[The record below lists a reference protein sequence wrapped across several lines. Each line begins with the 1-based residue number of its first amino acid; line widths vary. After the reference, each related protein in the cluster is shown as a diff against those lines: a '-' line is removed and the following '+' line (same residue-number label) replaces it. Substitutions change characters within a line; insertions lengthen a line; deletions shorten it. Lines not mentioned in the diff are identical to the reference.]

1 MLSNL
6 VNKIG
11 QKAKGKREYTS
22 QKNNKLAMSYDS
34 YLAER
39 IERILMD
46 RKGNFYQKAMMGG
59 LVFMVEEKMC
69 IGIVRDKKTNEDR
82 IMARIGEE
90 AETQYSKR
98 IGCRPMEFTGRPMKG
113 FVFVYPE
120 GYDLDED
127 LEFWVDLAFNPLAKK
142 SKGRS

>member
-1 MLSNL
+1 
-6 VNKIG
+6 
-11 QKAKGKREYTS
+11 
-22 QKNNKLAMSYDS
+22 MSYDS

-46 RKGNFYQKAMMGG
+46 RKANFYQKAMMGG

-69 IGIVRDKKTNEDR
+69 IGIVRDKKTNGDG

-90 AETQYSKR
+90 SEAQYSNR

-120 GYDLDED
+120 GYDLDDD
-127 LEFWVDLAFNPLAKK
+127 LEFWVELALAFNPLAKK

>member
-1 MLSNL
+1 M
-6 VNKIG
+6 
-11 QKAKGKREYTS
+11 A
-22 QKNNKLAMSYDS
+22 YDE

-46 RKGNFYQKAMMGG
+46 RKANFYQKAMMGG

-90 AETQYSKR
+90 AETQYSNR
-98 IGCRPMEFTGRPMKG
+98 IGCRLMEFTGRPMKG

-120 GYDLDED
+120 G
-127 LEFWVDLAFNPLAKK
+127 
-142 SKGRS
+142 

>member
-1 MLSNL
+1 M
-6 VNKIG
+6 
-11 QKAKGKREYTS
+11 A
-22 QKNNKLAMSYDS
+22 YDE

-46 RKGNFYQKAMMGG
+46 RKANFYQKAMMGG
-59 LVFMVEEKMC
+59 LVFMVEEKMF
-69 IGIVRDKKTNEDR
+69 IGIVRDKKTKEDR

-90 AETQYSKR
+90 AQVIYSKR
-98 IGCRPMEFTGRPMKG
+98 EGCRAMEFTGRPMKG

-120 GYDLDED
+120 GYDLEED
-127 LEFWVDLAFNPLAKK
+127 LEFWVDLALAFNPQAKR